1 MLNNN
6 KAITTFILFHQPV
19 DMLLL
24 DSKTCPLLIFHQ
36 SVDMML
42 SPMFRGGH
50 FKDIG
55 HAEKCLLGVSVG
67 DNLEDCKVF

>member
-24 DSKTCPLLIFHQ
+24 DSKTLLIFHQ

-50 FKDIG
+50 FKYIG
-55 HAEKCLLGVSVG
+55 HAEECLLGVSVG
-67 DNLEDCKVF
+67 DHLEDCKVF